1 MELGRRP
8 FPFGSFNPTRQK
20 QQVAQQQ
27 NVTRQPRYIQ
37 AMSPPMNGGSAE
49 SQIANLQQCISAYLD
64 SIQMVCRA
72 GSWLSETFSYL
83 LHESSSGALADDMK
97 SRFSGMLQLSVS
109 TTVQAKN
116 ELARILMELSLP
128 TLNNNNQVQAIK
140 DCKAHNAKVLEKCI
154 HCLSIVHNSFFK
166 VQLNLKD
173 INSQAE
179 LIPSSESNDTPTQA
193 PTLPCGNDTT
203 IPSSIETPTIDFASE
218 WTSLCDTQ
226 SNIKSWFAL
235 KERNGSLRKYIG
247 LTDPEIQNLLKSD
260 SVSDL
265 YMKKLNQKIDTA
277 LRNYEVGL
285 RGLPS
290 ESVIVFGGFYSSP
303 DKARLALKGCCSQ
316 MEMEQDIQRL
326 PVSQFLHCEL
336 PLMTLT
342 VNKKDF
348 PANANNSS
356 SNINQKKN
364 AIRQLIQS
372 TNQKLS
378 ISETDELSSEILGE
392 ICPARWRTH
401 VKASLQ
407 LLYGNSGLVILDT
420 MTSESKDKQNAIIC
434 RKDSFIVVAVTST
447 WCIKEDPGTMSL
459 LQRNLDPEKTLA
471 TINVRYI
478 SVFNN
483 KAAAEKRSEPGV
495 FVETFVQTGS
505 QNRRRASQ
513 SLRALQTLSG
523 MPLTP
528 MSSCWLTNQPPTEN
542 SPVLST
548 RVLSGSDVEPKR
560 ESPRTTKLVKKTSS
574 VKSEGGESNSG
585 SERRRKKKIVVEIKE
600 GDTASEEEK
609 SSDNDD
615 SVKDVINLLSGSSR
629 RATRRRFQIER
640 EAKEAETDEMSENI
654 EKILDSD
661 IPQLPEEEAQPTST
675 KDENV
680 TNLINDDNQ
689 LKTTSTALR
698 NDEGA
703 ASNPVLPIT
712 DVHSKTDNAIN
723 VTHSQSSM
731 SQSQINLSQTL
742 DVMNQPPSPFH
753 QKSRSQTLP
762 VSFNSVQPN
771 IPMHQFPKSSSNTLP
786 QLRGQN
792 MGPPPHMGPP
802 GHMFPN
808 LAPKQAMTLPSN
820 LQATFNMRMPPPD
833 PRQYFQQEFSPHH
846 VPMFTQLQ
854 QSSSPRPSTPMY
866 PNLNPNSSIS
876 LPRTPSPA
884 PISQQHHPRQMVRP
898 PSNRPPM
905 QHEAPPNMGPP
916 MTRYPPPTGQG
927 DGVQSASPGNVQA
940 LLQHFNSLAVNANLK
955 QQKQQI
961 MNENQSYNENVA
973 IQQLLLLSQ
982 NQQNQE
988 NLGQMQQN
996 SNNNNIPPSM
1006 VPGPASEICQRPQ
1019 WDLTGNRYPVNGSPN
1034 HQPHPE
1040 RIQNP
1045 QMMGGNLSGLGNN
1058 INDNTNL
1065 IRAALQEQMR
1075 RREEMTNK
1083 EGLMRSESPN
1093 EMDQFVNVSSAQG
1106 SLGPIGS
1113 PVITRRK
1120 TNEMSPPLHL
1130 ATQQQQQGSN
1140 TWPCITDLPEQTVQF
1155 SGVDPEYEQ
1164 YVAGIARNAIH
1175 RKLTS
1180 QQSIDEQDGKTK
1192 CNTWDFNKHSDS
1204 WQQGGG
1210 TDELGNN
1217 LFTVFN
1223 TPDIV
1228 QHLRGRE
1235 LIEDTQAGNPP
1246 DITDGNVDASRTGT
1260 WPPWQLWSNGNT
1272 NLWNWGNDLLGSS
1285 PGNGNNEGH
1294 T

>member
-27 NVTRQPRYIQ
+27 QPNVVRQPRYIQ

-83 LHESSSGALADDMK
+83 LRESSSGALADDMK

-116 ELARILMELSLP
+116 ELARVLMELSLP

-173 INSQAE
+173 VNLQAE
-179 LIPSSESNDTPTQA
+179 LISSPENKDSPPAPTPSLPSSNNDATSA
-193 PTLPCGNDTT
+193 
-203 IPSSIETPTIDFASE
+203 IPSSIDTTTTMPSIDFASE
-218 WTSLCDTQ
+218 WTALSDTQ
-226 SNIKSWFAL
+226 SNIKSWIAL

-247 LTDPEIQNLLKSD
+247 LTEQEIQNLLKSD

-290 ESVIVFGGFYSSP
+290 ESIIVFGGFYSSP

-342 VNKKDF
+342 VNKKDY

-407 LLYGNSGLVILDT
+407 LLYGNAGLVILDT
-420 MTSESKDKQNAIIC
+420 MTSESKNKQSAIIC

-483 KAAAEKRSEPGV
+483 KAAAEKRSEPGI

-528 MSSCWLTNQPPTEN
+528 MSSCWLTNQPSAEG
-542 SPVLST
+542 SPVATT
-548 RVLSGSDVEPKR
+548 RILTLTEGETKSETPKR
-560 ESPRTTKLVKKTSS
+560 PIKLVKKTSS
-574 VKSEGGESNSG
+574 VKSEGGESGSG

-629 RATRRRFQIER
+629 RSTRRRFQIER

-661 IPQLPEEEAQPTST
+661 IPPLPEEDMHST
-675 KDENV
+675 VNKTQEIS
-680 TNLINDDNQ
+680 TNLTN
-689 LKTTSTALR
+689 
-698 NDEGA
+698 
-703 ASNPVLPIT
+703 T
-712 DVHSKTDNAIN
+712 DSMVPTSKTDDHVMDLKSDLAISAVSAKSVDVQPNAEN
-723 VTHSQSSM
+723 LTNLPYSQTTL
-731 SQSQINLSQTL
+731 SQSQINLSQPL
-742 DVMNQPPSPFH
+742 DVMTQPPPPFH
-753 QKSRSQTLP
+753 QKSKSQTLP
-762 VSFNSVQPN
+762 VSFASIQQN
-771 IPMHQFPKSSSNTLP
+771 IPMNQFSKSSSNTLP
-786 QLRGQN
+786 QLRGRSI
-792 MGPPPHMGPP
+792 GPPPPPMHLGGPPPPP
-802 GHMFPN
+802 GHMFHTLPS
-808 LAPKQAMTLPSN
+808 KQAMTLPAN
-820 LQATFNMRMPPPD
+820 LQANFNMRIPPPD
-833 PRQYFQQEFSPHH
+833 PRQYFQQDFNSQHAPI
-846 VPMFTQLQ
+846 FTQLQ
-854 QSSSPRPSTPMY
+854 QSPSPRPPTPMY
-866 PNLNPNSSIS
+866 PNFNPNTPVS
-876 LPRTPSPA
+876 LPQTPSPA
-884 PISQQHHPRQMVRP
+884 SIAPPHQMNEVRQMIRP
-898 PSNRPPM
+898 PGARPPM
-905 QHEAPPNMGPP
+905 QHDAPQNMGPP
-916 MTRYPPPTGQG
+916 MPSYPPPTSQG

-940 LLQHFNSLAVNANLK
+940 LLQHFNNLAMNANMK
-955 QQKQQI
+955 QQNQQM
-961 MNENQSYNENVA
+961 MNENPNFNDNVA
-973 IQQLLLLSQ
+973 IQQLILLSQ
-982 NQQNQE
+982 NQQAHDKM
-988 NLGQMQQN
+988 GQMQQN

-1006 VPGPASEICQRPQ
+1006 VSGPGQDLGHGPP
-1019 WDLTGNRYPVNGSPN
+1019 WDMTGNRFSNNNGPN
-1034 HQPHPE
+1034 QHPHADRMPN
-1040 RIQNP
+1040 QNP
-1045 QMMGGNLSGLGNN
+1045 QMMGSNMNV
-1058 INDNTNL
+1058 NDNTNL

-1075 RREEMTNK
+1075 RREEMMNK
-1083 EGLMRSESPN
+1083 EGIRSGSPN
-1093 EMDQFVNVSSAQG
+1093 EMDQFINASSDQG

-1113 PVITRRK
+1113 PIITRRK

-1130 ATQQQQQGSN
+1130 QTQQQQQGSN
-1140 TWPCITDLPEQTVQF
+1140 TWPCVNDLPDQAVQF
-1155 SGVDPEYEQ
+1155 AGVDPEYEQ
-1164 YVAGIARNAIH
+1164 YVAGITKNAIQ
-1175 RKLTS
+1175 RKS
-1180 QQSIDEQDGKTK
+1180 HQQQHSIDEQDGKAK
-1192 CNTWDFNKHSDS
+1192 CNTWDFKHSDS
-1204 WQQGGG
+1204 WQHSRENE
-1210 TDELGNN
+1210 ELGNN

-1228 QHLRGRE
+1228 QHLRGY
-1235 LIEDTQAGNPP
+1235 L
-1246 DITDGNVDASRTGT
+1246 
-1260 WPPWQLWSNGNT
+1260 
-1272 NLWNWGNDLLGSS
+1272 
-1285 PGNGNNEGH
+1285 
-1294 T
+1294 